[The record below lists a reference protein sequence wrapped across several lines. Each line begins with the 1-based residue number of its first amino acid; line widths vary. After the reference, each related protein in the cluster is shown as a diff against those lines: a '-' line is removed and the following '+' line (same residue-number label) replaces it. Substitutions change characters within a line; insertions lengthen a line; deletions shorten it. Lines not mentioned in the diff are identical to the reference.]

1 MDYNK
6 ILDIKSNGI
15 PAKKGSI
22 LLSDPFTDC
31 DYFKQSAVLITNK
44 TEEGSVGFILN
55 KPLGQNIND
64 IIEDFP
70 DFDAQVFLGGPV
82 EENRLHYIHTLGSS
96 RLPGSL
102 HVFGKI
108 YWGGEINILKQLIS
122 AGKASPNDV
131 RFFIGYSG
139 WSPNQLESEI
149 QRHTWLVMNLTTK
162 EIMRQDT
169 SSWRYGMGK
178 MGDRY
183 KPWANA
189 PDNPEHN

>member
-1 MDYNK
+1 MDYSK
-6 ILDIKSNGI
+6 ILDIRSNGV

-31 DYFKQSAVLITNK
+31 DYFKQSVVLITNK
-44 TEEGSVGFILN
+44 TEEGTVGFILN

-64 IIEDFP
+64 IIDDFP
-70 DFDAQVFLGGPV
+70 DFEAQVCLGGPV

-96 RLPGSL
+96 LMPGSL

-108 YWGGEINILKQLIS
+108 YWGGEIATLKQLINS
-122 AGKASPNDV
+122 GTVSPNEV

-149 QRHTWLVMNLTTK
+149 NKHTWLVSNLKTK
-162 EIMRQDT
+162 EIMNPDC
-169 SSWRYGMGK
+169 SSWRYGMSK
-178 MGDRY
+178 MGERY
-183 KPWANA
+183 RPWANA
-189 PDNPEHN
+189 PENPEHN